1 MTLMESS
8 TPPRAEMTPRRA
20 SILDETLRIVGER
33 GYHGFGIQEL
43 AERCGLTKPG
53 LLHHFG
59 SKDQL
64 LIALLN
70 DRDARSEADLGQLF
84 LEGYDSAADPDVQR
98 DLFRQG
104 LLAVVERAVAQPD
117 LMRLQVVLR
126 SEAINPDHPAH
137 AYFAA
142 RQKEKL
148 ERLALRVAPFSA
160 DPQSTARRILATMS
174 GLEQQWLSEGKG
186 FDMLAEWGAA
196 LKILLQ
202 EQTAIKHPTGSR
214 DKPIP

>member
-1 MTLMESS
+1 MSLTESRS
-8 TPPRAEMTPRRA
+8 RPEMTPRRA

-70 DRDARSEADLGQLF
+70 DRDSRHEEEIGALF
-84 LEGYDSAADPDVQR
+84 LAGYDSVTDPQAQR
-98 DLFRQG
+98 DLFRRA
-104 LLAVVERAVAQPD
+104 LVTVMERGARQPD

-142 RQKEKL
+142 RQREKM
-148 ERLALRVAPFSA
+148 ERIARRVASFAP
-160 DPQSTARRILATMS
+160 DPQSTARRILATMW
-174 GLEQQWLSEGKG
+174 GLEQQWLSEELG
-186 FDMLAEWGAA
+186 FDLLAEWDAA
-196 LKILLQ
+196 LDLLL
-202 EQTAIKHPTGSR
+202 P
-214 DKPIP
+214 